1 MRASCTYY
9 VLDIACCRRMSTRP
23 VLELGSPSSGQL
35 QKLPTTV
42 SSPSNRMSGHSVSCL
57 QNLSHMVEYLI
68 QVSVTSV
75 TCAVKMSVIQHVHQ
89 VPLGFLV
96 NMLVKQIRP
105 TFHHWIS
112 SCQEH
117 CFPVTSFQNCYTL
130 IYQQNC
136 T

>member
-75 TCAVKMSVIQHVHQ
+75 TCAVKLSVIQRVHQ

-96 NMLVKQIRP
+96 NIPPLDFFMSRALFSCHQFPELLYTYIP
-105 TFHHWIS
+105 TKLHL
-112 SCQEH
+112 
-117 CFPVTSFQNCYTL
+117 NLLY
-130 IYQQNC
+130 
-136 T
+136 